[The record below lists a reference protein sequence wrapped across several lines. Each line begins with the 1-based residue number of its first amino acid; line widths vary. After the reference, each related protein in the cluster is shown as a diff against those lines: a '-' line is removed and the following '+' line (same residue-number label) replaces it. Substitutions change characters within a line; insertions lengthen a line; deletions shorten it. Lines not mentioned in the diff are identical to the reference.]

1 MTIPH
6 ILLAVAVTLIWGT
19 NFVVIKVGLGDFPP
33 LMFATLRF
41 VFSALPW
48 IGFIKRPNVSWQWLG
63 LYGFC
68 IGGQFGF
75 LFLAI
80 QSSIS
85 PGLASLVVQM
95 QVFFTIG
102 LSVFLFNERIRVPAM
117 VGMGLAAM
125 GLGLIAF
132 NIDATVTPVG
142 MALVLLAAFC
152 WGCSNLVVKKASAA
166 SIERI
171 DMLGFMVWSSVF
183 AIPPLLILSLVFE
196 GQSLDMQSLQSAHLH
211 SWFALAWQVLGNT
224 LFGYAAWNWLLAR
237 HQAATVTP
245 YALMIPIFGIGAS
258 ALLLGE
264 ALPGWKLGAG
274 LLVLAGLAVITLGGR
289 LAKFGSAA

>member
-1 MTIPH
+1 MSLPH
-6 ILLAVAVTLIWGT
+6 ILLATAVTLIWGT

-33 LMFATLRF
+33 FLFATLRF

-48 IGFIKRPNVSWQWLG
+48 ILFIKRPNVSWQWLV
-63 LYGFC
+63 LYGLC

-80 QSSIS
+80 QSFIS

-102 LSVFLFNERIRVPAM
+102 LSVFLFNERIRLAAM
-117 VGMGLAAM
+117 IGIGLAAM
-125 GLGLIAF
+125 GLGIIAF
-132 NIDATVTPVG
+132 NIDATVTVAG
-142 MALVLLAAFC
+142 LALVLLAAFC
-152 WGCSNLVVKKASAA
+152 WGCSNLVVKKASAE

-171 DMLGFMVWSSVF
+171 DMLSFMVWSSVF
-183 AIPPLLILSLVFE
+183 AIPPLMGMSLLFE
-196 GQSLDMQSLQSAHLH
+196 GSDLDLKSLQGAHIY

-224 LFGYAAWNWLLAR
+224 LFGYAAWNWLLSR

-258 ALLLGE
+258 AQLLGE
-264 ALPGWKLGAG
+264 ALPIWKIGAG
-274 LLVLAGLAVITLGGR
+274 LLVLSGLAVITLGGR
-289 LAKFGSAA
+289 LAKLRSAA